1 MTPTP
6 TRDLPLDTA
15 DGGGTHGAEAGSA
28 PRRDLRA
35 ILAVLAFA
43 GLGASFMQTI
53 LIPIQGELPRLL
65 NTTSDNTA
73 WAITATLVAAAVC
86 TPVAGRLGDM
96 FGKRRIAMALLLL
109 QAVGAILAALSNDV
123 VTLIVARA
131 LQGMAAGVIPL
142 GIAILRDVLPPRKL
156 GSGIAL
162 VSATLGVGGALGLP
176 LSALVAEHLDWHALF
191 WVAAAI
197 AVLAFVG
204 CAVFVPAGTLRTPG
218 RIDFVGII
226 GLSLGLV
233 GVLVAVSR
241 GGEWGWGDARTLSL
255 LIGGVVVLSIWGV
268 IELRV
273 QDPLVDL
280 RVSVRRPVLLTNL
293 ASVAMGFAL
302 FASSVVL
309 PQLLVL
315 PRVTG
320 IGLGLTLTVAALVLA
335 PSGLAMMA
343 MSPVAGKVERRW
355 GAKALLII
363 GAVVL
368 ALAYGLALIFHTEAW
383 QILAV
388 NVVLGVGV
396 GLGYAAMPALIM
408 QAVPLRE
415 TGAANGLNALMR
427 SLGTSIA
434 SAVAGA
440 ILALSVTTAGGVTGP
455 SEGGFLL
462 TLTLGLGAAVVC
474 VIVAAFIPRPRADQ
488 EGAAIQVP

>member
-1 MTPTP
+1 MTQTP
-6 TRDLPLDTA
+6 TRDVPLASA
-15 DGGGTHGAEAGSA
+15 DGGGTHDAGGDRVRQRGSGAV
-28 PRRDLRA
+28 
-35 ILAVLAFA
+35 LAVLAFA

-53 LIPIQGELPRLL
+53 LIPIQAELPQLL

-73 WAITATLVAAAVC
+73 WVITATLVAAAVC
-86 TPVAGRLGDM
+86 TPVAGRFGDM
-96 FGKRRIAMALLLL
+96 FGKRRVAMALLLL
-109 QAVGAILAALSNDV
+109 QAAGAILAALSDDV
-123 VTLIVARA
+123 STLVVARV

-142 GIAILRDVLPPRKL
+142 GISILRDVLPPRKL

-176 LSALVAEHLDWHALF
+176 LSAVVAENLDWHALF
-191 WVAAAI
+191 WVAAGI
-197 AVLAFVG
+197 AVLAFAG
-204 CAVFVPAGTLRTPG
+204 FAVFVPSSTLRTPG
-218 RIDFVGII
+218 RIDVVGII

-233 GVLVAVSR
+233 GVLIAVSR
-241 GGEWGWGDARTLSL
+241 GGEWGWGDARTLTL
-255 LIGGVVVLSIWGV
+255 LVGGVVVLLVWGV

-273 QDPLVDL
+273 KDPLVDL
-280 RVSVRRPVLLTNL
+280 RVSARRPVLLTNL

-302 FASSVVL
+302 FASNVVL

-320 IGLGLTLTVAALVLA
+320 IGVGLTLTTAALVLA

-343 MSPVAGKVERRW
+343 MSPVAGRVQRRW
-355 GAKALLII
+355 GAKPLLIT

-368 ALAYGLALIFHTEAW
+368 AVAYGLALLFHTAAW
-383 QILAV
+383 QILIV

-408 QAVPLRE
+408 QAVPAHE

-440 ILALSVTTAGGVTGP
+440 ILALSFTTVGGVSGP
-455 SEGGFLL
+455 SESGFML

-474 VIVAAFIPRPRADQ
+474 VVVAAFIPRAR
-488 EGAAIQVP
+488 VS

>member
-1 MTPTP
+1 MTQTPTQ
-6 TRDLPLDTA
+6 DIPLAAA
-15 DGGGTHGAEAGSA
+15 DGGGADGGAGASA
-28 PRRDLRA
+28 RQRHPGA

-73 WAITATLVAAAVC
+73 WVITATLVAAAVC

-96 FGKRRIAMALLLL
+96 FGKRRVAMALLLL
-109 QAVGAILAALSNDV
+109 QAIGAIVAALSNDV
-123 VTLIVARA
+123 GTMIVARV

-142 GIAILRDVLPPRKL
+142 GISILRDVLPPRKL

-176 LSALVAEHLDWHALF
+176 LSAVVAENLDWHALF
-191 WVAAAI
+191 WVAAGI
-197 AVLAFVG
+197 ALLAF
-204 CAVFVPAGTLRTPG
+204 AAYAAFVPASAQRTPG
-218 RIDFVGII
+218 RIDVVGII
-226 GLSLGLV
+226 GLALGLV
-233 GVLVAVSR
+233 GVLIAVSR
-241 GGEWGWGDARTLSL
+241 GGEWGWGDARTLTL
-255 LIGGVVVLSIWGV
+255 LIGGVVVLLIWGV

-273 QDPLVDL
+273 KDPLVDL
-280 RVSVRRPVLLTNL
+280 RVSVRGPVLLTNL

-302 FASSVVL
+302 FASNVVL
-309 PQLLVL
+309 PQLLEL
-315 PRVTG
+315 PRATG
-320 IGLGLTLTVAALVLA
+320 IGLGLTLTVAALILA

-343 MSPVAGKVERRW
+343 MSPVAGRVERRW
-355 GAKALLII
+355 GPKPLLIV
-363 GAVVL
+363 GAAVL
-368 ALAYGLALIFHTEAW
+368 ALAYGLALLFHAEAW
-383 QILAV
+383 QILLV
-388 NVVLGVGV
+388 NIVLGVGV
-396 GLGYAAMPALIM
+396 GMGYAAMPALIM
-408 QAVPLRE
+408 QAVPAHE

-440 ILALSVTTAGGVTGP
+440 ILAQSVTTVGGVTGP

-462 TLTLGLGAAVVC
+462 TLVLGLGAAVVC

-488 EGAAIQVP
+488 KGSIELG